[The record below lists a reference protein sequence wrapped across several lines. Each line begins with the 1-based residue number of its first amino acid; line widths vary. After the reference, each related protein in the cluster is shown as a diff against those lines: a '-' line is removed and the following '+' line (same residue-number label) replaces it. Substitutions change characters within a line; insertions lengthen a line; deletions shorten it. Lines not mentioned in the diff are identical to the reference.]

1 MAKKIY
7 VIMTCNEW
15 KEFSSMRIYAAC
27 SSLTKLRAL
36 LARGIEKNFFSYG
49 TESISFKKQAKKFR
63 TDCREAAKTTFP
75 EDSLLA
81 LFKEVKYAHVFDIPD
96 GEVQQD

>member
-1 MAKKIY
+1 MARRIY

-36 LARGIEKNFFSYG
+36 LANGIEKNFFFYG
-49 TESISFKKQAKKFR
+49 AENVSFKKQAKKFR
-63 TDCREAAKTTFP
+63 MDCREAAKTTFS
-75 EDSLLA
+75 EDNLLA
-81 LFKEVKYAHVFDIPD
+81 LFKEVKYAHVFDVTD